1 MLSRL
6 PVKSLFRFKCVSN
19 SWKAFICEPSFKK
32 QHLNHAKNDKLL
44 VLRIAKDSNVFFYCS
59 SLLMTTPPHQIV
71 RDVQESKRFL
81 CNPSTRES
89 ILLPSHWDKFFHGYI
104 HGMGYDPTSDDYKA
118 VHIPEEDEKA
128 PTEILSLKT
137 GSWRKIYGGDCS
149 LQSGNMECL
158 TLLRGSFHWLTYSVD
173 SMFSLI
179 SFNISNE
186 VFGGLPLSKEMPLLC
201 DTIEQ
206 GVTVLGGMLSSMVWK
221 TWTKL
226 FTMRYSRDAYEVL
239 PVVPKYI
246 FADGELLF
254 HSDRRIVLK
263 TFKESDKRSNLV
275 GPLTTDEVT
284 DTTRDGFVY
293 TETLISPKDCVIA
306 LN

>member
-1 MLSRL
+1 METPMHVQEEIIMDMLSRR
-6 PVKSLFRFKCVSN
+6 PVKSLFRFKC
-19 SWKAFICEPSFKK
+19 K

-44 VLRIAKDSNVFFYCS
+44 ILRIAKDSNIFFYCS
-59 SLLMTTPPHQIV
+59 SLLTTTTPHQIV
-71 RDVQESKRFL
+71 RD
-81 CNPSTRES
+81 NPSTRES

-104 HGMGYDPTSDDYKA
+104 HGMGYDPTSDDYK
-118 VHIPEEDEKA
+118 VIHIPEENEEA
-128 PTEILSLKT
+128 PTEILSLKS

-186 VFGGLPLSKEMPLLC
+186 VFGGLPLSKEMPLLY
-201 DTIEQ
+201 DMIEQ
-206 GVTVLGGMLSSMVWK
+206 GGTVLGGMLSVNFLYEEDTTIFDLWVMKEYGMEES
-221 TWTKL
+221 WTKL
-226 FTMRYSRDAYEVL
+226 FTMRDSRDAYEV
-239 PVVPKYI
+239 
-246 FADGELLF
+246 
-254 HSDRRIVLK
+254 RIVLR

-275 GPLTTDEVT
+275 GPLTTDEDT

-293 TETLISPKDCVIA
+293 TETLISPKDYVIA
-306 LN
+306 LNWYLD